1 MSLATGLL
9 IFAILPVVV
18 AIAAVPALRGS
29 IGRVLK
35 EPAFL
40 VALGL
45 LGVAAVGLNAATRAM
60 ELHFKKQAVDLSVPR
75 LDDAKQG
82 IPSRLGNWVQVT
94 IDEPL
99 DHGLQEVLGTK
110 EFVFRDY
117 VDSRFVPQSDI
128 DWFTDKSSD
137 ERRGRLSQIQ
147 AQRPEAVIRVAV
159 TYYTGL
165 VDTVPHIPE
174 KCYVAD
180 GFVPSVA
187 PDTRSENL
195 GTRPDGSPRTVSYRS
210 LHFEDGTDKGRV
222 DRDVA
227 YLFHVNGRYESSNIG
242 VRRELQDLRQRY
254 GYFAKVE
261 LMTQA
266 QSRSKSSPEIKA
278 AAQAKSQAAFNDLL
292 TVLLPELERCLPDW
306 NKVTAGTK

>member
-40 VALGL
+40 VALAL

-75 LDDAKQG
+75 LDDGKQG
-82 IPSRLGNWVQVT
+82 IPSRLGNWVQAT

-110 EFVFRDY
+110 EFVFRTY
-117 VDSRFVPQSDI
+117 VDSRAVPQSDI
-128 DWFTDKSSD
+128 DWFADKSSS
-137 ERRGRLSQIQ
+137 EREARIGQIQ
-147 AQRPEAVIRVAV
+147 AKRPDAVVKLAV

-180 GFVPSVA
+180 GFVPAFDPV
-187 PDTRSENL
+187 TREEAF
-195 GTRPDGSPRTVSYRS
+195 GVRADGSPRNVKYRF
-210 LHFEDGTDKGRV
+210 LHFQDATNEGRV

-261 LMTQA
+261 LMTTA
-266 QSRSKSSPEIKA
+266 QSRAQSSEEVKTA
-278 AAQAKSQAAFNDLL
+278 AVAKSQAAFNDLL
-292 TVLLPELERCLPDW
+292 SALLPELERCLPDW
-306 NKVTAGTK
+306 KKVTAAK